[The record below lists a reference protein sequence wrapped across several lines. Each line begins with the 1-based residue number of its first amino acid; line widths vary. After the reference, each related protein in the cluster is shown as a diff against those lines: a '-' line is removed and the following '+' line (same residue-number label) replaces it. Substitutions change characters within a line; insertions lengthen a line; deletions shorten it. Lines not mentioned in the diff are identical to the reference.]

1 MCDFQAILAEARRD
15 PTLRGTLDIDALLR
29 AGAGVEETEADDDL
43 ELELETLEEMAE
55 GVVAALRASQLPPE
69 VVSDYFQR
77 LADYRVI
84 DALHELKPGH
94 YVRWLRREPGE
105 NETTTRPRKLVS
117 GGSVGDILIEDDT
130 VVVKV
135 HIFPRGWVQKLR
147 YDDHVFFRK
156 LTDDEKMM
164 FMAQDLLEG

>member
-15 PTLRGTLDIDALLR
+15 PTLQNTLDIDALLR
-29 AGAGVEETEADDDL
+29 AGVEETGADDDP
-43 ELELETLEEMAE
+43 ELETLEEMAK
-55 GVVAALRASQLPPE
+55 GVVAALRAAQLPPE

-94 YVRWLRREPGE
+94 YVRWLRREPGG
-105 NETTTRPRKLVS
+105 NETTTRPCKLVS

-164 FMAQDLLEG
+164 FMAQDLLENG

>member
-1 MCDFQAILAEARRD
+1 MFDLGSILAEARRD
-15 PTLRGTLDIDALLR
+15 PTLQNTLDIDALLR
-29 AGAGVEETEADDDL
+29 AGAEEDADNETEVDDL
-43 ELELETLEEMAE
+43 ETLQEMAE
-55 GVVAALRASQLPPE
+55 GVVAALRAAQLPPE

-105 NETTTRPRKLVS
+105 HETTRPRKLVS